1 MRKEGL
7 GGSAPRQEKI
17 SHSKLVF
24 FAHNNIRETKK
35 SRISNLDFFL
45 LFLLLNHLTLVVPFS
60 PHFTYPM
67 IGIYRYTYTMHKT
80 T

>member
-35 SRISNLDFFL
+35 KKSHISNLD
-45 LFLLLNHLTLVVPFS
+45 LFILLLLNHLTLVVPFS
-60 PHFTYPM
+60 PQFTYPM
-67 IGIYRYTYTMHKT
+67 IGMYT
-80 T
+80 

>member
-24 FAHNNIRETKK
+24 FAHNNIRKTKK
-35 SRISNLDFFL
+35 SCISNLDFFL
-45 LFLLLNHLTLVVPFS
+45 LLLNHLTLVVPFS

-67 IGIYRYTYTMHKT
+67 IGIYRYAYTLYKT

>member
-24 FAHNNIRETKK
+24 LAHNNIRETKK
-35 SRISNLDFFL
+35 KI
-45 LFLLLNHLTLVVPFS
+45 T
-60 PHFTYPM
+60 HF
-67 IGIYRYTYTMHKT
+67 
-80 T
+80 